1 MILFWTRSLRYSTD
15 VPCPSGGLWAPA
27 KLDPTLSECSDWASQ
42 SRPIGVVAVGVAA
55 DANERVVE
63 RCPGGR
69 FNGGGAGEGEEEED
83 GGTVLKAERRFC
95 ADDLRRIVGRCG
107 SWGKCDIIASKY

>member
-15 VPCPSGGLWAPA
+15 VPCPSGGLWAPV

-42 SRPIGVVAVGVAA
+42 SRPIGVVEVGVAA

-69 FNGGGAGEGEEEED
+69 FNGGGAGEEEEEEE